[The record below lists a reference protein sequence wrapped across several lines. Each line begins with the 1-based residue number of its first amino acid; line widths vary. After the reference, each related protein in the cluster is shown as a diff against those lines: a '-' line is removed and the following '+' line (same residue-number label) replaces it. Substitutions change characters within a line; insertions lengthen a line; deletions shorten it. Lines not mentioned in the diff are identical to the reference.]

1 MNARFRIV
9 LATAAV
15 CIGVSVCAAQ
25 DFDYEIRLTNGERYA
40 NVALVELGGDTLH
53 FLHKKNFP
61 DWVLLDSLTEI
72 RRERT
77 GAILPA
83 TIIGGA
89 GGGAIGFALKP
100 VARDQEQADIYS
112 AAFGFVV
119 GGVAGFFLGSKILPD
134 EVYDLATMD
143 REAKTETMSRITKPK
158 PDPAH

>member
-15 CIGVSVCAAQ
+15 CIGVSASTAQ

-89 GGGAIGFALKP
+89 GGGAIGE
-100 VARDQEQADIYS
+100 VATAISRGSPCACASTTSKLSMSFTVTHRCGDRAGC
-112 AAFGFVV
+112 GFPP
-119 GGVAGFFLGSKILPD
+119 A
-134 EVYDLATMD
+134 
-143 REAKTETMSRITKPK
+143 RE
-158 PDPAH
+158 